1 LHGLGNRLTP
11 NNARRNL
18 FQLVGQLGIDRALA
32 VDRLTEGID
41 HAAEQLT
48 ADRNF
53 QNATGGL
60 DHVAFGNVFVCTKN
74 HGTDRITLE
83 VERHAEGVA
92 GEFQHFALHN
102 VLQAVHTADTVGDG
116 YYGALRAHFRCAL
129 QVLDLAL
136 DQFRN
141 FGRIQLHEILLVV
154 QRRSHGV
161 ELAAD

>member
-1 LHGLGNRLTP
+1 MTP
-11 NNARRNL
+11 GATFSIL
-18 FQLVGQLGIDRALA
+18 SVSLALIGTLA
-32 VDRLTEGID
+32 VDRLTEGVD
-41 HAAEQLT
+41 HAAEQFGT
-48 ADRNF
+48 NGHF
-53 QNATGGL
+53 QNAAGRL
-60 DHVAFGNVFVCTKN
+60 DDVAFGNVFVFTKN
-74 HGTDRITLE
+74 HGADGVTLE

-92 GEFQHFALHN
+92 GEFQHFALHDI
-102 VLQAVHTADTVGDG
+102 LQAVHTADTVGNG
-116 YYGALRAHFRCAL
+116 NHRALRAHFRCAL